1 MTYSTMQENEL
12 EQEFKKRLRWIRL
25 GLILPSLLLVSY
37 LYKLI
42 VARSM
47 FGTPVFLV
55 FMVLG
60 IIAFLLIIKG
70 VLQAKS
76 DIEKHLHSTKEEI

>member
-1 MTYSTMQENEL
+1 MTCSTMQEDEL
-12 EQEFKKRLRWIRL
+12 EKELKKRLRWFRL
-25 GLILPSLLLVSY
+25 GLIFPSLLLVSY

-47 FGTPVFLV
+47 FETPAFLV
-55 FMVLG
+55 FLALG

-76 DIEKHLHSTKEEI
+76 DIEKQLQSTREEI